1 MNGALEVG
9 DIVRRHRS
17 EYQQRYPQ
25 AKTPD
30 QARVLDAIEQCR
42 TRALGGH
49 IAQCG
54 DCGHERNAYNSCK
67 NRHCPKCQNGARQ
80 RWLKARMAELLPVPY
95 YHVVFTVPR
104 CVAELALQNR
114 RVVYGILFQAAS
126 RALLRL
132 GRDPRLLGGEMG
144 VLAVLHTWGQNLSH
158 HPHLHC
164 IVPAGGLDSE
174 RKWRK
179 CRSQKILLPVRV
191 LSRLFRGIFLS
202 LLRRAHLR
210 GELKFHGSLQDY
222 ASFEG
227 FCCCLKEAKRTEW
240 VVYSKRP
247 FGGAE
252 QVLNY
257 LGRYTHKVAIS
268 NQRLIDSDGSA
279 VRFRWKDYRT
289 GQQNLVLELDG
300 IEFLRR
306 FLLHTLPKGFMRI
319 RSFGFLANRRRSN
332 NLKACRDSLKMK
344 APQNP
349 GPDRGRD
356 KAESKPLA
364 PWHCAH
370 CQGQEWLL
378 VETIPRPLR
387 KSDSS

>member
-1 MNGALEVG
+1 MRCALEVA
-9 DIVRRHRS
+9 DIVRSHRA
-17 EYQQRYPQ
+17 EYVLRYPQ
-25 AKTPD
+25 GKTPD

-49 IAQCG
+49 VAQCG
-54 DCGHERNAYNSCK
+54 NCGRERNAYNSCK

-80 RWLKARMAELLPVPY
+80 RWLRARVVELLPVPY
-95 YHVVFTVPR
+95 YHVVFTVPA
-104 CVAELALQNR
+104 CVAEVALQNR
-114 RVVYGILFQAAS
+114 KTVYSILFRAAS
-126 RALLRL
+126 LALLRL
-132 GRDPRLLGGEMG
+132 GQDPRFLAAEMG

-174 RKWRK
+174 GRWRE
-179 CRSQKILLPVRV
+179 CRSKKILLPVRV

-210 GELKFHGSLQDY
+210 GQLHFYGKLQDY
-222 ASFEG
+222 ATFEG
-227 FCCCLKEAKRTEW
+227 FCCCLREAKRTEW

-257 LGRYTHKVAIS
+257 LGRYTHRVAIS
-268 NQRLIDSDGSA
+268 NQRLVGSDSTT

-289 GQQNLVLELDG
+289 GQTNLILQLEG

-306 FLLHTLPKGFMRI
+306 FLQHTLPRGFMRI
-319 RSFGFLANRRRSN
+319 RSYGFLANRQRSAK
-332 NLKACRDSLKMK
+332 LKACRTSLTRSNRNGVRVEPKEPEAK
-344 APQNP
+344 SSS
-349 GPDRGRD
+349 GPWACG
-356 KAESKPLA
+356 
-364 PWHCAH
+364 HCSGNH
-370 CQGQEWLL
+370 WLL
-378 VETIPRPLR
+378 VETIPRPPR
-387 KSDSS
+387 KCDTS

>member
-1 MNGALEVG
+1 
-9 DIVRRHRS
+9 
-17 EYQQRYPQ
+17 
-25 AKTPD
+25 
-30 QARVLDAIEQCR
+30 
-42 TRALGGH
+42 
-49 IAQCG
+49 
-54 DCGHERNAYNSCK
+54 
-67 NRHCPKCQNGARQ
+67 
-80 RWLKARMAELLPVPY
+80 
-95 YHVVFTVPR
+95 VVFTVPR
-104 CVAELALQNR
+104 CVAEVALQNR

-174 RKWRK
+174 RRWKK

-191 LSRLFRGIFLS
+191 LSRLFRGIFLFM
-202 LLRRAHLR
+202 LRRAHLR

-222 ASFEG
+222 NSFQG
-227 FCCCLKEAKRTEW
+227 FCLCLREAKRTEW

-252 QVLNY
+252 QVLSY

-289 GQQNLVLELDG
+289 GQQNLVLELEG

-319 RSFGFLANRRRSN
+319 RSFGFLANRRRAT
-332 NLKACRDSLKMK
+332 NLKACRESLKTEVVQHPVP
-344 APQNP
+344 A
-349 GPDRGRD
+349 DVCE
-356 KAESKPLA
+356 KAESKPLR

-378 VETIPRPLR
+378 IETIPRPLR
-387 KSDSS
+387 KSDTS

>member
-1 MNGALEVG
+1 
-9 DIVRRHRS
+9 
-17 EYQQRYPQ
+17 
-25 AKTPD
+25 
-30 QARVLDAIEQCR
+30 
-42 TRALGGH
+42 
-49 IAQCG
+49 
-54 DCGHERNAYNSCK
+54 
-67 NRHCPKCQNGARQ
+67 
-80 RWLKARMAELLPVPY
+80 MAFSFGL
-95 YHVVFTVPR
+95 H
-104 CVAELALQNR
+104 
-114 RVVYGILFQAAS
+114 

-144 VLAVLHTWGQNLSH
+144 VLAVLHTWGQNLTH

-174 RKWRK
+174 QQWKK

-222 ASFEG
+222 NPFQG
-227 FCCCLKEAKRTEW
+227 FCLCLREAKQTEW

-252 QVLNY
+252 QVLSY

-268 NQRLIDSDGSA
+268 NQRLIDSNGSA

-289 GQQNLVLELDG
+289 GQQNLVLELEG
-300 IEFLRR
+300 IEFLGR

-319 RSFGFLANRRRSN
+319 RSFGFLANRRRST
-332 NLKACRDSLKMK
+332 NLKACRESLKTK
-344 APQNP
+344 VTEH
-349 GPDRGRD
+349 PDPADGRE

-364 PWHCAH
+364 PWHCSH

-387 KSDSS
+387 KSDTS